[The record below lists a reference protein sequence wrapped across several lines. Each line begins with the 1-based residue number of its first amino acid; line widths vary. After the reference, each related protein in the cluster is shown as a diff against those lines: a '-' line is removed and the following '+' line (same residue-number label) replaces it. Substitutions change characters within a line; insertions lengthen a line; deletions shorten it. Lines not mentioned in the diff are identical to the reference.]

1 MNQRQL
7 FLNYVAQTS
16 DMPLAL
22 EPVSAKGVYITDAQ
36 DKKYIDLISGI
47 SVSNLGHSH
56 PKIVAAVKEQAEKY
70 MHLMVYGEFIK
81 APQVK
86 LAQLLT
92 EHLPKNLEAVYF
104 TNSGTEATEGAL
116 KLAKRYTG
124 RTEII
129 HFKNSYHGSTAG
141 SLSVIGDESF
151 KSNYRPLPP
160 DTRMLE
166 YGNFEQ
172 LDKISEKT
180 AAVIIDPVQAES
192 GITVPPKGYLKAL
205 ETKCKSV
212 GALFILDEIQTGAGR
227 TGSLFRLQTEN
238 LTPDILLL
246 AKGFGGGMPLGA
258 FISSR
263 EKFAFFHHNPILGH
277 ITTFGGH
284 PVSCAAALASLEIL
298 LETDIISQV
307 EAKGQLFENL
317 LKHAAIKKTSRAGLM
332 MAIHFESFGFNK
344 KVIDYCIQDGLI
356 TDWFL
361 FASNCLRIGPPLI
374 IENHQ
379 IEEAC
384 AIILKNIERVIREL

>member
-7 FLNYVAQTS
+7 FLNHVAQTS

-22 EPVSAKGVYITDAQ
+22 EPVSAKGIYITDAQ
-36 DKKYIDLISGI
+36 GKVYIDLISGI

-56 PKIVAAVKEQAEKY
+56 PKIVEAVKQQAEKY

-86 LAQLLT
+86 LAKLLT
-92 EHLPKNLEAVYF
+92 QQLPQNLEAVYF

-124 RTEII
+124 RAEII
-129 HFKNSYHGSTAG
+129 HFKYSYHGSTAG

-166 YGNFEQ
+166 YGNFED
-172 LDKISEKT
+172 LEKISCRT
-180 AAVIIDPVQAES
+180 AAVILDPVQAES

-205 ETKCKSV
+205 EEKCKETKS
-212 GALFILDEIQTGAGR
+212 LFILDEIQTGAGR
-227 TGSLFRLQTEN
+227 TGSLFRLQKEN
-238 LTPDILLL
+238 LKPDILLL
-246 AKGFGGGMPLGA
+246 AKGFGGGMPIGA

-263 EKFAFFHHNPILGH
+263 EKFEVFHNNPILGH

-298 LETDIISQV
+298 LETDIISKV
-307 EAKGQLFENL
+307 EAKGQLFEDL
-317 LKHAAIKKTSRAGLM
+317 LKHKAIIKTTRAGLM
-332 MAIHFESFGFNK
+332 MAIHFESFEFNK
-344 KVIDYCIQDGLI
+344 KVIDYCIEDGLI

-374 IENHQ
+374 IKESE
-379 IEEAC
+379 IKKAC
-384 AIILKNIERVIREL
+384 AIILKNIDRVIEDS